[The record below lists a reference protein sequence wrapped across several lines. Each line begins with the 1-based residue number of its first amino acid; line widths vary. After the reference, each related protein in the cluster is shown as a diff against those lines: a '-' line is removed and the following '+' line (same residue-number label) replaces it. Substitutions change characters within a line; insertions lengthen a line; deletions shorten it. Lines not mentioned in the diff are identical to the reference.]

1 MNELHYDIIS
11 DIHGRFDKLADL
23 MERMGYQPAGEDFI
37 PPAGHKALF
46 LGDLID
52 TKPGHPLPG
61 GVRATLR
68 AVKAMCDAGHALCLM
83 GNHELNAICYH
94 TMGPNREHL
103 RVHGSRNKKTHQGTL
118 DDFPDHADPAGEWR
132 TQWMPWLKALPLFL
146 DLGGLRAIH
155 ACWHPGY
162 LAGLEGK
169 SLADDGF
176 LLACADKRTP
186 EGEAIEALL
195 KGIEVPLPDPHFFTD
210 HTGTKRK
217 QFRARWWEVPGDD
230 IHCRDLVF
238 PASEQI
244 AEVPVDPA
252 ARRLFSPYPADAP
265 PVFFGHYFKPADSPV
280 QSERHNVA
288 CLDHSAATGGPLVA
302 YRWKGEARINPAH
315 YIVSHEA

>member
-1 MNELHYDIIS
+1 MNEFHYDIIS
-11 DIHGRFDKLADL
+11 DIHGRFDKLAAL
-23 MERMGYQPAGEDFI
+23 MERMGYQSAGEGFI

-52 TKPGHPLPG
+52 PKPGHAFPG

-68 AVKAMCDAGHALCLM
+68 AVKAMIDAGHAHCLM

-94 TMGPNREHL
+94 TMGPNGEHL
-103 RVHGSRNKKTHQGTL
+103 RVQGSRNRKTHQGTL
-118 DDFPDHADPAGEWR
+118 DDFPGHADPAGEWR
-132 TQWMPWLKALPLFL
+132 TLWMPWLKALPLFL

-162 LAGLEGK
+162 LAALEGK

-230 IHCRDLVF
+230 IRCRDLVF

-244 AEVPVDPA
+244 AKVPVDPA
-252 ARRLFSPYPADAP
+252 ARSLFSPYPADAP
-265 PVFFGHYFKPADSPV
+265 PVFFGHYFKPADSPAHP
-280 QSERHNVA
+280 ERHNVA

-302 YRWKGEARINPAH
+302 YRWKGEARINPKH
-315 YIVSHEA
+315 YITHES

>member
-1 MNELHYDIIS
+1 MKELIHYDIIA
-11 DIHGRFDKLADL
+11 DIHGRFDKLAAL
-23 MERMGYQPAGEDFI
+23 MERMGYQSVGKGFI

-52 TKPGHPLPG
+52 PKPGHALPG
-61 GVRATLR
+61 GVRATLH

-94 TMGPNREHL
+94 TMGPNGEHL
-103 RVHGSRNKKTHQGTL
+103 RIQGSRNKKTHQGTL
-118 DDFPDHADPAGEWR
+118 DDFPDHADSFGEWR
-132 TQWMPWLKALPLFL
+132 TLWMPWLKALPFFL

-162 LAGLEGK
+162 LAALEGK

-195 KGIEVPLPDPHFFTD
+195 KGIEVPLPDPHLFTD
-210 HTGTKRK
+210 HSGTKRK
-217 QFRARWWEVPGDD
+217 QFRARWWEIPGDD

-244 AEVPVDPA
+244 AEVPVAPA
-252 ARRLFSPYPADAP
+252 ARSLFSPYPADAP
-265 PVFFGHYFKPADSPV
+265 PVFFGHYFKPADSPFHP
-280 QSERHNVA
+280 ERHNVV
-288 CLDHSAATGGPLVA
+288 CLDHSAAACGPLVA
-302 YRWKGEARINPAH
+302 YRWKGEASINPEH
-315 YIVSHEA
+315 YISHL